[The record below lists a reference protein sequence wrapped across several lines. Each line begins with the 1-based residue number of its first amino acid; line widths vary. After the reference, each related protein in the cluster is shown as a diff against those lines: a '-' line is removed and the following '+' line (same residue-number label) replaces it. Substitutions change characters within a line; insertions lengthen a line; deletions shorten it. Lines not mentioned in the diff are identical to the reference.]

1 MDQESGLLGAVAA
14 AGGAVGKAVGE
25 MFAAEKRLNST
36 MATGPVSGQ
45 QFSVSKET
53 VLDAGRVIQTQIDA
67 LWTSYGAAVR
77 DLKVN
82 LGGLDTVNKDIAE
95 AWNERLVDHD
105 DSYSKRVE
113 QYIESLVGLVE
124 QLRAAAK
131 QYGHTDEDVTAA
143 MGAAGAS
150 QQ

>member
-1 MDQESGLLGAVAA
+1 MEQETGLLGAVAA
-14 AGGAVGKAVGE
+14 AGGAVGKAVGA
-25 MFAAEKRLNST
+25 MFAAEKRLGDT
-36 MATGPVSGQ
+36 MTGGPAGGQ
-45 QFSVSKET
+45 QFNVTKDT
-53 VLDAGRVIQTQIDA
+53 VLQAGKIIQDQIDA
-67 LWTSYGAAVR
+67 LWTSYGSAVS
-77 DLKVN
+77 DLRVS
-82 LGGLDTVNKDIAE
+82 LGGLDAVNQDIAE
-95 AWNERLVDHD
+95 AWNERLLDHD
-105 DSYSKRVE
+105 DSYSTRVE